1 MIISG
6 NTPGS
11 IFVELDLKRIDVLEL
26 SQNQKMYE
34 SLVLPEKYDKIRKT
48 LQPVIY
54 GIMEEL
60 MCQKTNGIETL
71 EYIYELDCMG
81 KLNNQDLI
89 KFLRSEYDIDQLEEI
104 IFESRVN
111 QESDDP
117 EIMLHI
123 MSDRI
128 ICDIIRLNGL
138 DEFERLGEMNKV
150 KTLTKLELIAFL
162 QEGVQEK
169 SKDKRESDHSSG
181 IFNSF

>member
-1 MIISG
+1 M
-6 NTPGS
+6 
-11 IFVELDLKRIDVLEL
+11 EL
-26 SQNQKMYE
+26 SQNTKMYQ
-34 SLVLPEKYDKIRKT
+34 SLVLPEKYDEIRKT
-48 LQPVIY
+48 IQPVIY
-54 GIMEEL
+54 RIIEEI
-60 MCQKTNGIETL
+60 MCQKTDGIVTL

-162 QEGVQEK
+162 QEK

-181 IFNSF
+181 ILNSF

>member
-1 MIISG
+1 
-6 NTPGS
+6 
-11 IFVELDLKRIDVLEL
+11 
-26 SQNQKMYE
+26 MYE
-34 SLVLPEKYDKIRKT
+34 SLVLPEKYDEIRKT

-54 GIMEEL
+54 RIIEEK
-60 MCQKTNGIETL
+60 MCQQTNGIVTL
-71 EYIYELDCMG
+71 EYIYELDCIG

-89 KFLRSEYDIDQLEEI
+89 KFLRSEYDIDQLDEI
-104 IFESRVN
+104 IN

-181 IFNSF
+181 ICNSF